1 MTSKTI
7 APLFIAIAALLPPI
21 SPAQDRVAGLTPKG
35 SEKMNAAS
43 NVPANAGASSFQTRN
58 PRYQVEPGD
67 SFDLLF
73 ELSPEFN
80 QTGVVQPDG
89 FVTLKAVGD
98 VHVAGRT
105 IPELRDMVRQAYAEI
120 LRDPIISISLK
131 DFEKPYFIASGQ
143 VGRPGKY
150 ELRGDTT
157 VVEAVAI
164 AGGFL
169 NETAKDS
176 QVVLYRRISRDWMQG
191 RILDVKKMMQ
201 HKNLSEDLHV
211 MPGDMIVVPQ
221 NRISKI
227 KRFLPV
233 PNTGIN
239 VSPIP

>member
-21 SPAQDRVAGLTPKG
+21 SQAQDGVAGLTPKG

-80 QTGVVQPDG
+80 QTVVVQPDG